1 MDKPTDND
9 TFENDGNKQSGSEG
23 RSATP
28 VAADEENQRRG
39 NVVPNQ
45 PWYKQKKSIKL
56 WLAII
61 VAAAAVCGVLIDLA
75 GNLGFFERFQD
86 SGQISEEDVRNAERH
101 VEGLKEKHDEA
112 EKLVKSIREMY
123 VEIGEDVS
131 KKAKEIA
138 REIENNS
145 EAQPLEKAIAR
156 ALSLQLDN
164 EPARAI
170 QEWEKIAKNAEGD
183 DNAVAALAWF
193 SVGYLL
199 RQDSEASIRA
209 NDKAIHLEA
218 NFPEAYNNR
227 GIAKT
232 ALGRLDDALAD
243 YDKAIRLKPKF
254 AKAYNNRGMVKKKL
268 RRLDDALADYDE
280 AIRLKPK
287 FAKAYNN
294 RGMVKKKLRRLDD
307 ALADYDEA
315 IRLKPKFAKAYYNR
329 GLAMVD
335 SELFDDA
342 LTDFD
347 AAIQINPNYFEAY
360 INRGSTNTVLGRYE
374 SAIADYDEAIRLKR
388 DFVDVY
394 LSRAGAKYRLGRKA
408 EARKDLKTALK
419 LARKANN
426 TKLATTVEQ
435 ALRDSASDEDL

>member
-243 YDKAIRLKPKF
+243 YD
-254 AKAYNNRGMVKKKL
+254 
-268 RRLDDALADYDE
+268 E